1 MFVGNVILDHI
12 EGTENSFVVKSNF
25 VYISERYRIEV
36 RAGLETDGASVPRIF
51 WNIVPPVSGRYLEAA
66 VLHDALYASKL
77 VNRKEADEIF
87 LEAMKDLGVAAWKR
101 YIMYW
106 AVRVFGE
113 KAWESHDITSV
124 AKARRYVEVS
134 KLA

>member
-1 MFVGNVILDHI
+1 MFDGNVILGHI
-12 EGTENSFVVKSNF
+12 EGTTNHFVVKSNF

-51 WNIVPPVSGRYLEAA
+51 WNIFPPVSGRYLEAA

-77 VNRKEADEIF
+77 IDRKEADKIF
-87 LEAMKDLGVAAWKR
+87 LEAMKDLGVSLWKR
-101 YIMYW
+101 KVMYW
-106 AVRVFGE
+106 AVRAFGK
-113 KAWESHDITSV
+113 KAWKSHDIMSV
-124 AKARRYVEVS
+124 SKARRYVKVS